1 MKSPLLSKF
10 PTDSGKKWTLKLSMS
25 FALMLIS
32 IILTFGAMDLKK
44 TKVKERNVGVLTAVS
59 AVAWCDECTCKTLE
73 SIGQKI
79 MEACKKCCSGIT
91 DAIQNSEIQF
101 SQYGYDGLPTMNF
114 PQSRNLMPHAARG
127 FPKSVSR
134 LDGDPGP
141 SQAGIFTITS
151 ADSSSG
157 GASPGGV
164 SSPNVL
170 PLNTKASTMPQTPPR
185 SSTPLNDVEIKVQ
198 MQVPGMGPRIFDW
211 DTFID
216 PLKTVED
223 VANSSIS
230 SKGLNIKYSKNVVTI
245 MDWNGQSHQFNY
257 LDVLTKPVLQLVSS
271 PMEIKFLAKEFN
283 YNFKT

>member
-1 MKSPLLSKF
+1 
-10 PTDSGKKWTLKLSMS
+10 
-25 FALMLIS
+25 
-32 IILTFGAMDLKK
+32 
-44 TKVKERNVGVLTAVS
+44 VLF
-59 AVAWCDECTCKTLE
+59 WYNGC
-73 SIGQKI
+73 
-79 MEACKKCCSGIT
+79 
-91 DAIQNSEIQF
+91 NSEFRIHLTYTCTLLKTQVK
-101 SQYGYDGLPTMNF
+101 DATNN
-114 PQSRNLMPHAARG
+114 SRNLMPHAARG